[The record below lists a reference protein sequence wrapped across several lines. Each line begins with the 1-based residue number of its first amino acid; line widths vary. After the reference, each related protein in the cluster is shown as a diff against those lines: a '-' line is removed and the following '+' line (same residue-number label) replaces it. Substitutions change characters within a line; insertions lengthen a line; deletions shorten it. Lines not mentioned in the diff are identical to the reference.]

1 MTITNKYYSPL
12 NREPICSPFMKNMGL
27 KKKKHSS
34 PIKIHN
40 DFKITLEEKIWGKKL
55 IGTQYHSKTMIEYP
69 FLFFFYF
76 LFYFYA
82 SNDRILI
89 FSITLYAISTLYDP
103 LC

>member
-27 KKKKHSS
+27 KKKKKKKKKKHSS

-69 FLFFFYF
+69 FFFFF
-76 LFYFYA
+76 LFYF
-82 SNDRILI
+82 IL
-89 FSITLYAISTLYDP
+89 F
-103 LC
+103 LCKQ